1 MMIMEG
7 FFITGR
13 KPCLTGQMYAS
24 NYLKEMVKGGSEI
37 SNCRSCGGAF
47 QFFSSQ
53 PGIPV

>member
-1 MMIMEG
+1 
-7 FFITGR
+7 
-13 KPCLTGQMYAS
+13 MYAS

-37 SNCRSCGGAF
+37 SNCRSCGGTF